1 MAHRGDQAVADRE
14 QQGGCGVAAAVER
27 VEADLAVVEHGLRHG
42 VDLVRKRR
50 EVLRVEH
57 LALQIVLAVFRLYL
71 QDVDSILLKARVDA
85 AEIENADKQRDL
97 DEQDPEHGAQDR
109 MEDGDMR
116 HMIRWFAKEHKTAP
130 FCH

>member
-1 MAHRGDQAVADRE
+1 
-14 QQGGCGVAAAVER
+14 
-27 VEADLAVVEHGLRHG
+27 
-42 VDLVRKRR
+42 
-50 EVLRVEH
+50 
-57 LALQIVLAVFRLYL
+57 LAVFRLYL

-97 DEQDPEHGAQDR
+97 DEQDLEHGAQDR